1 MVRGHLGSSAIT
13 IQYSAYDFLFSFNK
27 NYVHVLYHFQD
38 TASCL
43 SPIFTYPQLGV
54 TLFAFHQD
62 VRKLEN
68 IWAIVWHC

>member
-1 MVRGHLGSSAIT
+1 MCMSCT
-13 IQYSAYDFLFSFNK
+13 IFKIQR
-27 NYVHVLYHFQD
+27 VVYHK
-38 TASCL
+38 